1 MLLLRLLT
9 TAAAGA
15 GLMYLLDPDGGRRR
29 RALVRDQIVRAAHRT
44 GDAVDATSRDV
55 GNRARGV
62 VAELRSRLVNV
73 EVSDGV
79 LHERVRARIG
89 SVIGH
94 AGAIEAAV
102 IDGRVSLRGPVLADD
117 VDRLVRRVRS
127 VPGVREVINQLD
139 VHDEPGGVP
148 GLQGRPRPPRGG
160 EVFELLQTRWSPT
173 ARLFAGLTGAAMALW
188 GIRRLD
194 VPGIV
199 LTAGGLVLALRGV
212 SNEPL
217 TALELRGRG
226 RGR

>member
-1 MLLLRLLT
+1 MLLLRVLT

-15 GLMYLLDPDGGRRR
+15 GLMYLLDPAGGRRR

-62 VAELRSRLVNV
+62 VAELRNRLVNV
-73 EVSDGV
+73 EVSDDV

-89 SVIGH
+89 SVIGR
-94 AGAIEAAV
+94 AGAIGATV

-127 VPGVREVINQLD
+127 VPGVREVIDQLD

-160 EVFELLQTRWSPT
+160 EVFDLLQTRWSPT
-173 ARLFAGLTGAAMALW
+173 GRLFAGLAGAAMALW
-188 GIRRLD
+188 GVRRLD
-194 VPGIV
+194 LPGIA

-212 SNEPL
+212 RNEPL
-217 TALELRGRG
+217 TALKLRR
-226 RGR
+226 RESR

>member
-15 GLMYLLDPDGGRRR
+15 GLMYLLDPERGRRR
-29 RALVRDQIVRAAHRT
+29 RAIVRDRLVRAAHRT

-62 VAELRSRLVNV
+62 VAELRSRLANV

-94 AGAIEAAV
+94 AGAIDAAV
-102 IDGRVSLRGPVLADD
+102 IEGQVSLHGPVLAGD

-160 EVFELLQTRWSPT
+160 EVFELLQTNWSPT
-173 ARLFAGLTGAAMALW
+173 ARLFASLAGAAMVLW
-188 GIRRLD
+188 GWRRLD
-194 VPGIV
+194 LPGIL
-199 LTAGGLVLALRGV
+199 LTAGGVVVLLRGV
-212 SNEPL
+212 RNEPL
-217 TALELRGRG
+217 TSLEARGRG
-226 RGR
+226 

>member
-1 MLLLRLLT
+1 MLLLRVLT
-9 TAAAGA
+9 MSAAGA

-29 RALVRDQIVRAAHRT
+29 RARVRDQLVRAAHRT

-55 GNRARGV
+55 SNRARGV

-73 EVSDGV
+73 EVSDGI

-89 SVIGH
+89 SVVGH
-94 AGAIEAAV
+94 AGAIEV
-102 IDGRVSLRGPVLADD
+102 GVVDGRVTLRGPVLADD

-160 EVFELLQTRWSPT
+160 EVFELLQTNWSPS
-173 ARLFAGLTGAAMALW
+173 ARLFAGLAGAAMALW
-188 GIRRLD
+188 GVRRLD
-194 VPGIV
+194 LPGIL
-199 LTAGGLVLALRGV
+199 LTAGGVVLLVRGV
-212 SNEPL
+212 SNQPL
-217 TALELRGRG
+217 TAADLLAGGR
-226 RGR
+226 R

>member
-15 GLMYLLDPDGGRRR
+15 GLMYLLDPERGRRR
-29 RALVRDQIVRAAHRT
+29 RAIVRDRLVRAAHRT
-44 GDAVDATSRDV
+44 GDAMDATSRDV

-62 VAELRSRLVNV
+62 VAELRSRLANV

-94 AGAIEAAV
+94 AGAIDAAV
-102 IDGRVSLRGPVLADD
+102 IEGQVSLRGPVLAGD

-160 EVFELLQTRWSPT
+160 EVFELLQTHWSPT
-173 ARLFAGLTGAAMALW
+173 ARLFASLSGTAMVLW
-188 GIRRLD
+188 GWRRLD
-194 VPGIV
+194 LPGIL
-199 LTAGGLVLALRGV
+199 LTAGGVVVLLRGV
-212 SNEPL
+212 RNEPL
-217 TALELRGRG
+217 MSLEARGR
-226 RGR
+226 

>member
-1 MLLLRLLT
+1 MLLLRVLT

-15 GLMYLLDPDGGRRR
+15 GLMYLLDPAGGRRR
-29 RALVRDQIVRAAHRT
+29 RARVRDQLVRAAHRT

-55 GNRARGV
+55 SNRARGV

-89 SVIGH
+89 SVVGH
-94 AGAIEAAV
+94 AGAIEAGV
-102 IDGRVSLRGPVLADD
+102 VDGRVSLRGPVLADD

-148 GLQGRPRPPRGG
+148 GLQGHPRPPRGG

-173 ARLFAGLTGAAMALW
+173 ARLFAGLAGAAMTLW
-188 GIRRLD
+188 GVRRLD
-194 VPGIV
+194 LPGIL
-199 LTAGGLVLALRGV
+199 LTAGGAALVVRGV
-212 SNEPL
+212 RNQPVVRADFLAE
-217 TALELRGRG
+217 GR
-226 RGR
+226 